1 MKRRPPRACYPPAR
15 RRTRT
20 IEATTTTM
28 ITMMM
33 IMTMMTL
40 DVRGVVGRSV
50 GRGNAR

>member
-1 MKRRPPRACYPPAR
+1 MKRRRPRACYPPAR

-28 ITMMM
+28 MTTMMM
-33 IMTMMTL
+33 TTMTL